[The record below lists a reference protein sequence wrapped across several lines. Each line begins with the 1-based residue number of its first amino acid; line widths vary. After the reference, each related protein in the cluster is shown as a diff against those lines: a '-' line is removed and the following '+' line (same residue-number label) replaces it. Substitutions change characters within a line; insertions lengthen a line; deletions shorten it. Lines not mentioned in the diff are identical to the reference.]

1 MTEEEL
7 LDEVIDQA
15 VDLALELMGQQRMS
29 PCYTPPTLRL

>member
-15 VDLALELMGQQRMS
+15 VDRALELMGQAKDVRWR
-29 PCYTPPTLRL
+29 YA